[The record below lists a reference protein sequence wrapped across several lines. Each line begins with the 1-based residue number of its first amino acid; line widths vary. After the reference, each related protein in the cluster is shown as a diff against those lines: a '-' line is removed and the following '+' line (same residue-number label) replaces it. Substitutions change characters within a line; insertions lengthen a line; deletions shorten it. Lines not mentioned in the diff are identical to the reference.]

1 MIKFST
7 KTNYKLVSIVQ
18 RIILSILRLF
28 KKPHTQ
34 VIIKRNQI
42 HWKLNLSEVIDFMVY
57 LVGGFDKAGSK
68 AFGKQISKNSTII
81 DIGAN
86 IGSFSLEVS
95 KYLSDQGRIIAI
107 EPSTYAYR
115 KFQSNLKLNPNLLNR
130 ITPVHAFITQNNN
143 PVPKEIYASWDI
155 QSEDP
160 RHNNHKG
167 ILTSTY
173 GAISLSLDQLVDHFS
188 ISKLDWLKIDVDG
201 FEKDVLFGGR
211 HIFKKHKPNVF
222 MELCEYS
229 LEEHNTS
236 IEELLDFLICFGYQ
250 FYSVKGKPFN
260 QDIEAIRKTI
270 PKMGTINIFAY
281 PNLL

>member
-201 FEKDVLFGGR
+201 YTL
-211 HIFKKHKPNVF
+211 
-222 MELCEYS
+222 Y
-229 LEEHNTS
+229 
-236 IEELLDFLICFGYQ
+236 
-250 FYSVKGKPFN
+250 
-260 QDIEAIRKTI
+260 I
-270 PKMGTINIFAY
+270 PR
-281 PNLL
+281 